1 MRKIGLTLLVSAMAA
16 FPHTAFAQDAATADD
31 YVCAFTGECDDEQAN
46 ETSQP
51 TATTPEGG
59 RVSASRGFSLSTST
73 PNNAGNTARRPAPQ
87 ARPSGQQARPSA
99 QQAARNTA
107 RAPRVISR
115 QPGRVDLSLS
125 FGLGSASLSPA
136 AQAQIRAFAE
146 ALQRP
151 QLATMRVAIEGHTD
165 SSGTRATNI
174 SLSQRRAQAVAD
186 YLVSQGVSRNRLD
199 VRGYGYDRPLEGTRA
214 SDPDNRRVEAV
225 RVS

>member
-1 MRKIGLTLLVSAMAA
+1 MRKIGFTLLASALAA
-16 FPHTAFAQDAATADD
+16 LPHAAFAQNATADD
-31 YVCAFTGECDDEQAN
+31 YVCAFTGECADDQAE
-46 ETSQP
+46 ETAGP
-51 TATTPEGG
+51 TSATTTPEGG
-59 RVSASRGFSLSTST
+59 RVSASRGFSLSTNAPS
-73 PNNAGNTARRPAPQ
+73 AGNTARRPAP
-87 ARPSGQQARPSA
+87 RARPSA

-107 RAPRVISR
+107 RTPRVISR

-125 FGLGSASLSPA
+125 FGLGSAALSPT

-165 SSGTRATNI
+165 SSGSRATNI

-186 YLVSQGVSRNRLD
+186 YLVSQGVARNRLD
-199 VRGYGYDRPLEGTRA
+199 VRGFGYDQPLQGTRA

-225 RVS
+225 RIS

>member
-16 FPHTAFAQDAATADD
+16 LPHAALAQDAATADD
-31 YVCAFTGECDDEQAN
+31 YVCAFTGECADEQAD
-46 ETSQP
+46 ETPQP

-59 RVSASRGFSLSTST
+59 RVSASRGFSLSTSS
-73 PNNAGNTARRPAPQ
+73 PSAGNTARRPAP
-87 ARPSGQQARPSA
+87 RARPSA

-125 FGLGSASLSPA
+125 FGLGSAVLSPA

-165 SSGTRATNI
+165 SSGSRATNV

-186 YLVSQGVSRNRLD
+186 YLVAQGVARSRLD
-199 VRGYGYDRPLEGTRA
+199 VRGYGYDRPLQGTRA

>member
-1 MRKIGLTLLVSAMAA
+1 MRKIGLTLLVSAMAVL
-16 FPHTAFAQDAATADD
+16 PHAAFAQDAATADD
-31 YVCAFTGECDDEQAN
+31 YVCAFTGECANEQAE
-46 ETSQP
+46 ETAQP
-51 TATTPEGG
+51 TATTSEGG

-73 PNNAGNTARRPAPQ
+73 PNNAGNTARRPAP
-87 ARPSGQQARPSA
+87 QARPSA

-125 FGLGSASLSPA
+125 FGLGSAALSPG
-136 AQAQIRAFAE
+136 AQTQIRAFAE

-165 SSGTRATNI
+165 SSGARATNV

-186 YLVSQGVSRNRLD
+186 YLVAQGVARSRLE
-199 VRGYGYDRPLEGTRA
+199 VRGYGFDRPLQGTSA
-214 SDPDNRRVEAV
+214 SNPENRRVEAV

>member
-16 FPHTAFAQDAATADD
+16 LPHAAFAQDAATADD
-31 YVCAFTGECDDEQAN
+31 YVCAFTGECGDDQAE
-46 ETSQP
+46 ETAAP
-51 TATTPEGG
+51 TSATTTPEGG
-59 RVSASRGFSLSTST
+59 RVSASRGFSLSTSS
-73 PNNAGNTARRPAPQ
+73 PNAGNTARRPAP
-87 ARPSGQQARPSA
+87 RARPSA

-107 RAPRVISR
+107 RTPRVISR

-125 FGLGSASLSPA
+125 FALGSAALSPA

-165 SSGTRATNI
+165 SSGSRATNI

-186 YLVSQGVSRNRLD
+186 YLAAQGVARSRLD

-214 SDPDNRRVEAV
+214 SNPDNRRVEAV

>member
-16 FPHTAFAQDAATADD
+16 LPHAAFAQDAATADD
-31 YVCAFTGECDDEQAN
+31 YVCAFTGECADDAAEEAAPPN
-46 ETSQP
+46 
-51 TATTPEGG
+51 ATTPEGG
-59 RVSASRGFSLSTST
+59 RLSASRGFSLSTTSQGSS
-73 PNNAGNTARRPAPQ
+73 NAGNTARRPAPR
-87 ARPSGQQARPSA
+87 ARPQA

-107 RAPRVISR
+107 RTPRVISR

-125 FGLGSASLSPA
+125 FGLGSAALSPS

-165 SSGTRATNI
+165 SSGSRATNI

-186 YLVSQGVSRNRLD
+186 YLVSQGVARNRLD
-199 VRGYGYDRPLEGTRA
+199 VRGFGYDQPLQGTRA
-214 SDPDNRRVEAV
+214 SNPENRRVEAV
-225 RVS
+225 RIS

>member
-16 FPHTAFAQDAATADD
+16 LPHAAFAQDAATAED
-31 YVCAFTGECDDEQAN
+31 YVCAFTGECADEQAD
-46 ETSQP
+46 ETPQP
-51 TATTPEGG
+51 NSTTPEGG
-59 RVSASRGFSLSTST
+59 RVSASRGFSLSTNT
-73 PNNAGNTARRPAPQ
+73 PSNAGNTARRPAP
-87 ARPSGQQARPSA
+87 RARPSA
-99 QQAARNTA
+99 QQAARNTV

-165 SSGTRATNI
+165 SSGSRATNI

-186 YLVSQGVSRNRLD
+186 YLVSQGVARNRLE
-199 VRGYGYDRPLEGTRA
+199 VRGYGYDRPLQGTPA

>member
-16 FPHTAFAQDAATADD
+16 LPHAASAQDAATADD
-31 YVCAFTGECDDEQAN
+31 YVCAFTGECADEQAA
-46 ETSQP
+46 EAPQP
-51 TATTPEGG
+51 NAVTPEGG
-59 RVSASRGFSLSTST
+59 RVSASRGFSLSTNT
-73 PNNAGNTARRPAPQ
+73 PSNAGNTARRPAP
-87 ARPSGQQARPSA
+87 RARPSA
-99 QQAARNTA
+99 PQAARNTA

-125 FGLGSASLSPA
+125 FGLGSATLSAA

-174 SLSQRRAQAVAD
+174 NLSQRRAQAVAD
-186 YLVSQGVSRNRLD
+186 YLVAQGVARNRLE
-199 VRGYGYDRPLEGTRA
+199 VRGYGYDRPLQGTSA
-214 SDPDNRRVEAV
+214 SNPDNRRVEAV